1 MTREELYNIISNENI
16 APIYLPQDLLT
27 IENDCLVLQKM
38 SSIPSTN
45 SSVGGW
51 EIWTIYVYSPSN
63 PLHTDRMC
71 KQLVE
76 VLTEND
82 IEVVVTGGEDYY
94 DVNSQSY
101 ISTVQFRIPKIFINK

>member
-16 APIYLPQDLLT
+16 SPIYLPQDLLT

-63 PLHTDRMC
+63 PLHTDKMC

-82 IEVVVTGGEDYY
+82 IEVVIGGGQDYY

>member
-45 SSVGGW
+45 SSVAGW

-63 PLHTDRMC
+63 PLHIDRMC

-82 IEVVVTGGEDYY
+82 IEVVIGGGEDYY

>member
-16 APIYLPQDLLT
+16 APIYLPQDLVT

-63 PLHTDRMC
+63 PLRTDKMC

-82 IEVVVTGGEDYY
+82 IVVAEE
-94 DVNSQSY
+94 
-101 ISTVQFRIPKIFINK
+101 FNKAKMNRRKK

>member
-1 MTREELYNIISNENI
+1 MTREQIYNIISNSNI
-16 APIYLPQDLLT
+16 APLYLPQNLPEIT
-27 IENDCLVLQKM
+27 NDCLVLQRTSNVASM
-38 SSIPSTN
+38 ST
-45 SSVGGW
+45 SVGGW
-51 EIWTIYVYSPSN
+51 EMWTIYVYSPSN
-63 PLHTDRMC
+63 PLHTDKMC

-82 IEVVVTGGEDYY
+82 IEVVVGGGEDYY

>member
-71 KQLVE
+71 KQLV
-76 VLTEND
+76 VLLVAND
-82 IEVVVTGGEDYY
+82 IEVVISGGYDYY
-94 DVNSQSY
+94 DANAKCY

>member
-16 APIYLPQDLLT
+16 AQIYLPQDLLT

-63 PLHTDRMC
+63 HLHTDKMC

-82 IEVVVTGGEDYY
+82 IEVVIGGGEDYY

>member
-1 MTREELYNIISNENI
+1 MNREELYNIISQANI
-16 APIYLPQDLLT
+16 APIYLPQDLVT

-38 SSIPSTN
+38 SSISSTN
-45 SSVGGW
+45 STLGGW

-71 KQLVE
+71 NELID

-82 IEVVVTGGEDYY
+82 IEVIITGGEDYF
-94 DVNSQSY
+94 DVNSQCY